1 MLKEILAEYSF
12 TKSLRIDPLYAQ
24 AQELK
29 IKELELVLNKINKG
43 NFKEY
48 NDITYNDF
56 VKDRLYNIPKSNFNF
71 ISKIPYGTNLKK
83 LKVFETTPFI
93 PNPCFVNNKY
103 DWSTT
108 HLIDRLLR
116 YKPNIKSLID
126 YIDTSMYYNYK
137 LILYFYDILVNDKVY
152 DKIRDGEVDTI
163 ILKDPKYLKP
173 TFKSFNCLYGL
184 GFNVLY
190 YEEL

>member
-116 YKPNIKSLID
+116 YKPNIKRLID
-126 YIDTSMYYNYK
+126 YLDTSMYYNYK
-137 LILYFYDILVNDKVY
+137 LILYFSILISMLLV
-152 DKIRDGEVDTI
+152 RI
-163 ILKDPKYLKP
+163 ILTLEKFLIFLP
-173 TFKSFNCLYGL
+173 TFQNLKSLLKNCLIRQS
-184 GFNVLY
+184 
-190 YEEL
+190 